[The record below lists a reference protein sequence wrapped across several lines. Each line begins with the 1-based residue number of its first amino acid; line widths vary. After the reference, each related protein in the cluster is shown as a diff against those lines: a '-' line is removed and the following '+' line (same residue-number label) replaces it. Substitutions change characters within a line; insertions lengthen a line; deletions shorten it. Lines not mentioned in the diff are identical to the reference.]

1 MMIGMPGETTPGGE
15 LPKDQFCRPVGPGHS
30 TEVSDSIIQIPIHLL
45 RDADSPRL
53 AGVDQDHVRT
63 LAACPDKLPPIIV
76 HRSTMKVIDGM
87 HRLHVARLNGRE
99 TIEVRFFEGSNREA
113 FLLAVE
119 LNLKHGLALALS
131 DRKKSAMKI
140 LESFP
145 EWSDR
150 AVAVKTGLSGKT
162 VGVLRRKFAGQIAQA
177 PLRVGRDGR
186 VRPLNSHKGRQKS
199 VGIPAGE
206 PDIVLRETRETAE
219 TAGMSVPAA
228 RDAQK
233 RLCSQEGPR
242 PGAAVKPRAP
252 QSGLEAMGS
261 LVDTLAQ
268 LESLKRD
275 PALKYSNDGREMIRW
290 LEARIIRRTDPGL
303 VLQAPPHQAR
313 KIAALARAC
322 AAQWNCIAMRMELVC
337 DECSPASP

>member
-1 MMIGMPGETTPGGE
+1 MPGEAAPGGE
-15 LPKDQFCRPVGPGHS
+15 LPKDQFCRPVGPDHS
-30 TEVSDSIIQIPIHLL
+30 TEVSASIIRIPITLL

-63 LAACPDKLPPIIV
+63 LAACTDKLPPIIV

-87 HRLHVARLNGRE
+87 HRLHVARLNGEE
-99 TIEVRFFEGSNREA
+99 TIEVRYFEGSNREA

-150 AVAVKTGLSGKT
+150 AVAMKTGLSGKT

-186 VRPLNSHKGRQKS
+186 VRPLNSHKDRRQTAH
-199 VGIPAGE
+199 ILPAE
-206 PDIVLRETRETAE
+206 PDTVPRES
-219 TAGMSVPAA
+219 AGSGVPGSAA
-228 RDAQK
+228 QEAQK
-233 RLCSQEGPR
+233 RLRSAEEGPTA
-242 PGAAVKPRAP
+242 GAEARSRAP
-252 QSGLEAMGS
+252 HGPEAAPP
-261 LVDTLAQ
+261 LVDPLAQ
-268 LESLKRD
+268 LESLRRD

-290 LEARIIRRTDPGL
+290 LEARIIRKSDPGL
-303 VLQAPPHQAR
+303 VLQAPAHQAR

-322 AAQWNCIAMRMELVC
+322 AAQWNWIAMRMELQC
-337 DECSPASP
+337 DECSKASN

>member
-1 MMIGMPGETTPGGE
+1 MIGMPGETTPGGE
-15 LPKDQFCRPVGPGHS
+15 LPKDQFCRPVGPDHS
-30 TEVSDSIIQIPIHLL
+30 TEVSDSIIRIPINML

-53 AGVDQDHVRT
+53 AGIDQDHVRT
-63 LAACPDKLPPIIV
+63 LAACTDKLPPIVV

-87 HRLHVARLNGRE
+87 HRLTVARLNGQE
-99 TIEVRFFEGSNREA
+99 TIEVRYFEGSNREA

-119 LNLKHGLALALS
+119 LNMKHGLALALS

-162 VGVLRRKFAGQIAQA
+162 VGVLRRKFAGRIAQA

-186 VRPLNSHKGRQKS
+186 VRPLNSHKGRQKTA
-199 VGIPAGE
+199 GIAAGE
-206 PDIVLRETRETAE
+206 QPDAVLRES
-219 TAGMSVPAA
+219 AGAPGPAA
-228 RDAQK
+228 REAQK
-233 RLCSQEGPR
+233 RLRSQDEGPL
-242 PGAAVKPRAP
+242 PGSEARARAP
-252 QSGLEAMGS
+252 QGLEPAGPLM
-261 LVDTLAQ
+261 DPLAQ

-290 LEARIIRRTDPGL
+290 LEARIIRKSDPGL
-303 VLQAPPHQAR
+303 ALPAPAHQAR

-322 AAQWNCIAMRMELVC
+322 AAQWNFVAMRMELLC
-337 DECSPASP
+337 DECSQASN

>member
-1 MMIGMPGETTPGGE
+1 MMINMPGETTPGGR
-15 LPKDQFCRPVGPGHS
+15 LPQDQICRPVRVDHS
-30 TEVSDSIIQIPIHLL
+30 TELSDSIIRIPIDML
-45 RDADSPRL
+45 RNAESPRL
-53 AGVDQDHVRT
+53 AGIDQGHVRT
-63 LAACPDKLPPIIV
+63 LAACADKLPPIIV

-87 HRLHVARLNGRE
+87 HRLHVARLNDQE
-99 TIEVRFFEGSNREA
+99 TVEVRYFEGSEREA

-119 LNLKHGLALALS
+119 LNMKHGLALTLS

-140 LESFP
+140 LEGFP

-150 AVAVKTGLSGKT
+150 AIAVKTGLSGKT
-162 VGVLRRKFAGQIAQA
+162 VGALRRKFAGQIAQA

-186 VRPLNSHKGRQKS
+186 VRPLNSHKGRRKTI
-199 VGIPAGE
+199 GIPPE
-206 PDIVLRETRETAE
+206 ESDVLLRETTKPAS
-219 TAGMSVPAA
+219 MSVPTA
-228 RDAQK
+228 RDTQK
-233 RLCSQEGPR
+233 RLVRDDSPLQ
-242 PGAAVKPRAP
+242 GAKAHTRAP
-252 QSGLEAMGS
+252 QAGLYPMGS
-261 LVDTLAQ
+261 LVDPVAQ

-303 VLQAPPHQAR
+303 VLQAPAHQAR

-337 DECSPASP
+337 DECSQASN

>member
-1 MMIGMPGETTPGGE
+1 MIGMPGEAAPGGE
-15 LPKDQFCRPVGPGHS
+15 LPKDQFCRPVGPDHS
-30 TEVSDSIIQIPIHLL
+30 TEVSASIIRIPITLL

-63 LAACPDKLPPIIV
+63 LAACTDKLPPIIV

-87 HRLHVARLNGRE
+87 HRLHVARLNGEE
-99 TIEVRFFEGSNREA
+99 TIEVRYFEGSNREA

-150 AVAVKTGLSGKT
+150 AVAMKTGLSGKT

-186 VRPLNSHKGRQKS
+186 VRPLNSHKDRRQTAH
-199 VGIPAGE
+199 ILPAE
-206 PDIVLRETRETAE
+206 PDTVPRES
-219 TAGMSVPAA
+219 AGSGGVPGPAA
-228 RDAQK
+228 QEAQK
-233 RLCSQEGPR
+233 RLRSAAEGPTA
-242 PGAAVKPRAP
+242 GAEARSRAP
-252 QSGLEAMGS
+252 HGPEAAPP
-261 LVDTLAQ
+261 LVDPLAQ
-268 LESLKRD
+268 LESLRRD

-290 LEARIIRRTDPGL
+290 LEARIIRKSDPGL
-303 VLQAPPHQAR
+303 VLQAPAHQAR

-322 AAQWNCIAMRMELVC
+322 AAQWNWIAMRMELQC
-337 DECSPASP
+337 DECSKASN

>member
-1 MMIGMPGETTPGGE
+1 MIGMPGETAPGGE

-30 TEVSDSIIQIPIHLL
+30 TEVSGSITQIPIDML

-53 AGVDQDHVRT
+53 TGVDQDHVRT
-63 LAACPDKLPPIIV
+63 LAACTDKLPPIIV
-76 HRSTMKVIDGM
+76 HRATMKVIDGM
-87 HRLHVARLNGRE
+87 HRLHVARLNGQE

-119 LNLKHGLALALS
+119 LNLKHGLALTLS

-199 VGIPAGE
+199 AGIPAEE
-206 PDIVLRETRETAE
+206 PDIVLRETAE
-219 TAGMSVPAA
+219 AAGLSVSAA

-233 RLCSQEGPR
+233 RLCREEGAL
-242 PGAAVKPRAP
+242 PGAASKPRAP
-252 QSGLEAMGS
+252 QGGLEAMGS

-322 AAQWNCIAMRMELVC
+322 AAQWNCIAVRMELAC
-337 DECSPASP
+337 DECAPASNP

>member
-1 MMIGMPGETTPGGE
+1 M
-15 LPKDQFCRPVGPGHS
+15 
-30 TEVSDSIIQIPIHLL
+30 LL
-45 RDADSPRL
+45 DADSPRL
-53 AGVDQDHVRT
+53 AGIDQDHVRT
-63 LAACPDKLPPIIV
+63 LAACTDKLPPIVV

-87 HRLHVARLNGRE
+87 HRLTAARLNGQE
-99 TIEVRFFEGSNREA
+99 TIEVRYFEGSNREA

-119 LNLKHGLALALS
+119 LNMKHGLALALS

-186 VRPLNSHKGRQKS
+186 VRPLNSHKDRRQT
-199 VGIPAGE
+199 AGVLPEE
-206 PDIVLRETRETAE
+206 PDTVLRETAGAAGAPGPSARE
-219 TAGMSVPAA
+219 
-228 RDAQK
+228 AQK
-233 RLCSQEGPR
+233 RLRSQDDGPP
-242 PGAAVKPRAP
+242 PGSEARARAP
-252 QSGLEAMGS
+252 QGLEPAGP
-261 LVDTLAQ
+261 LVDPLAQ

-290 LEARIIRRTDPGL
+290 LEARIIRKTDPGL
-303 VLQAPPHQAR
+303 ALPAPAHQAR

-322 AAQWNCIAMRMELVC
+322 AAQWNCVAMRMELLC
-337 DECSPASP
+337 DECSQASN